1 MHYHYGTR
9 VFSSEEPLSAVSL
22 FAGQKSKPVCVFCKK
37 LHWSDK
43 CQTISDPSSQ
53 KEFLK

>member
-22 FAGQKSKPVCVFCKK
+22 FAGQKSKPLCVFCKK
-37 LHWSDK
+37 PYWSDK
-43 CQTISDPSSQ
+43 CQTISDPILQ
-53 KEFLK
+53 KQFLK